1 MKRLALAVMILLG
14 GKPGLAAENDSPI
27 KRHPAE
33 AAKTGEKPSPSRSE
47 YQEWVESYTVR
58 QPFMG
63 WFPETKGSLKMV
75 QVPLKLV
82 VTSVEDLDQQ
92 AGTRKRTILRQISR
106 GSEVAADGRVC
117 FFHWYAFGS
126 GSGGYPLIPDADRK
140 RLDQMLANL
149 PDDGARLPPSG
160 RRLVLQVPEG
170 DRFRARVYDRANAPD
185 EIWEVLRR
193 SLCRIRSWVP
203 EFASVSELRIG
214 PGDSN
219 GFIALTPGGQL
230 VSAVADGPLRF
241 WDAGTH
247 KLLKD
252 SHLPCRVIPEAIK
265 FSPDGSLAVLTG
277 KGGGGCCVL
286 DAKTWKVVREFQ
298 EPRVGRH
305 VGVLRFP
312 QFTADGR
319 LLLFLCSQP
328 DAEGNRTI
336 LPRAYNTRTWERY
349 DKLPGLPDSALT
361 SIEEPTGRRAVVLLK
376 GNVVALWDNEL
387 RRQYAKLD
395 DGAPI
400 DQVAFSPD
408 GSMVAIATKHKEV
421 YGGAYRLRLWKM
433 RTGEL
438 VHELGP
444 LERRRCE
451 SVTGL
456 QWTAD
461 GRYVLAA
468 TNGQF
473 SVNIW
478 SVLSGRHRGSL
489 VGDSLNHAT
498 GVVVSPDGR
507 HVAAGAAAYPDS
519 KVSFWDLAAA
529 LNEIRAFED
538 SLAKPDAR
546 CIPGEQR

>member
-14 GKPGLAAENDSPI
+14 GTLGLTGENVPPIEKP
-27 KRHPAE
+27 PAE
-33 AAKTGEKPSPSRSE
+33 AAKTGDKPSPSQSE
-47 YQEWVESYTVR
+47 YQEWIKPYTVR
-58 QPFMG
+58 QPYLG
-63 WFPETKGSLKMV
+63 WFPETKGSLKNV

-82 VTSVEDLDQQ
+82 VTAVEGGEPR
-92 AGTRKRTILRQISR
+92 AGARKPTISMQISR
-106 GSEVAADGRVC
+106 GSEVAADGRVR
-117 FFHWYAFGS
+117 FFHRYEFGS
-126 GSGGYPLIPDADRK
+126 GSGGYPVIPDADRK
-140 RLDQMLANL
+140 RLDQLLANL
-149 PDDGARLPPSG
+149 PDDGARLPPPG

-170 DRFRARVYDRANAPD
+170 DHFRARVYDRANAPD
-185 EIWEVLRR
+185 EIWDVLRC
-193 SLCRIRSWVP
+193 SLCRVRSWVP
-203 EFASVSELRIG
+203 EFALASELRVG
-214 PGDSN
+214 RGEDN
-219 GFIALTPGGQL
+219 GLLALTPGGQL
-230 VSAVADGPLRF
+230 VSAAMHGPFRF
-241 WDAGTH
+241 WDASTH
-247 KLLKD
+247 RLTKE
-252 SHLPCRVIPEAIK
+252 LPFPSGILPEAIK
-265 FSPDGSLAVLTG
+265 FSPDGSLAVLTSW
-277 KGGGGCCVL
+277 GGDGSRIL
-286 DAKTWKVVREFQ
+286 DAKTWKIVREFQ
-298 EPRVGRH
+298 EPRVGRY
-305 VGVLRFP
+305 VGWLQFP

-319 LLLFLCSQP
+319 LLFFLCSQP
-328 DAEGNRTI
+328 NAEGNIII